1 MGGALT
7 ATAITETM
15 SLTGASGATAATGGI
30 TTALGTAATA
40 VSESVSALGSYTIAI
55 GSYTMAVP
63 VVAIAFVGVVLAG
76 MASWV
81 LARRAR
87 GGEEAQ
93 RLLGGSYGSDLV

>member
-7 ATAITETM
+7 ASAIAETM
-15 SLTGASGATAATGGI
+15 SLTGTAATGGI
-30 TTALGTAATA
+30 TTTLGAGATA

-63 VVAIAFVGVVLAG
+63 VVAIAAVGVVLAG